1 MDAWN
6 VAILAAAGYVAV
18 TALVRLMIRRRNQ
31 MLEQFR
37 REVEK
42 EKRRRQFERPEAGQT
57 GPKTSGVIYSG
68 GRSPRPMTKRVYI
81 ETVGCQMNVLDS
93 ELIVAGLRPGGLRAG
108 R

>member
-31 MLEQFR
+31 MLDQFR

-42 EKRRRQFERPEAGQT
+42 EKRRRQFERP
-57 GPKTSGVIYSG
+57 GPDKP
-68 GRSPRPMTKRVYI
+68 GRKR
-81 ETVGCQMNVLDS
+81 
-93 ELIVAGLRPGGLRAG
+93 AA
-108 R
+108 

>member
-37 REVEK
+37 REVDK
-42 EKRRRQFERPEAGQT
+42 EKRRRHFRAARAGET
-57 GPKTSGVIYSG
+57 GPETSGVDKKIASRIHDG
-68 GRSPRPMTKRVYI
+68 DTEDTKQKTRGSHGLNTD
-81 ETVGCQMNVLDS
+81 ETQM
-93 ELIVAGLRPGGLRAG
+93 RR